1 MAVAAFRSTTKRST
15 LETDGASFSVSSRK
29 GGHRRTK
36 SFTDSSCAYLS
47 DSSSSSGYKLKPFP
61 GQPSSDSESDADG
74 SCGNYTK
81 GRPVMT
87 QVRCEPRYMS
97 QLQRQTDEP
106 RGYESA
112 SSSISKQRR
121 SPSYQNLSQI
131 SKQSVPSVADGG
143 GGNYTAGRS
152 VMTEVR
158 HEPRYMAQLQRR
170 IDEPRGY
177 ESASSSSISKHRR
190 SSSYQDLCQ
199 ISKQSVSRDRKKS
212 ENKHVAEDQSEM
224 QEVEERTIRAVHAQ
238 TKPYERDPPA
248 GDADNVGLYAM
259 MRAEVQ
265 RAVEDLKKEFQ
276 QSLGE
281 RLSNSQIS
289 EGSLENIVKP
299 VDGEL
304 TEDASDISNV
314 YAARLHQ
321 SEQRAR
327 ELRLQLEEEERR
339 SADIA
344 KSVGKLHLDTGS
356 IRARKSRRGTDRQ
369 MVSKSL
375 DEDARRYFEECVG
388 ILKLENSE
396 AEESFSDG
404 PSSAHLQQNISFLS
418 KGHAIQSSP
427 PQESP
432 LKQND
437 MDHLIMDKKP
447 TKIKTRPVNDD
458 GVVMP
463 WLDWECDR
471 DANSITSRQ
480 EDPKFQQISKELSSI
495 SDIPT
500 SDGSVIGSV
509 SGYKRADWRCLSSTL
524 NINPRQSVQTY
535 RNEPSFDSDN
545 EIFTSE
551 IDQLPSSQ
559 LQSSIG
565 SGGHFTG
572 NLKLMKMVECS
583 SITKEVRSIHLED
596 TNRISKSMDKTASV
610 LVSDDILSQ
619 RKLYRSRI
627 AQGRLLLCGGK
638 S

>member
-480 EDPKFQQISKELSSI
+480 
-495 SDIPT
+495 
-500 SDGSVIGSV
+500 VV
-509 SGYKRADWRCLSSTL
+509 
-524 NINPRQSVQTY
+524 
-535 RNEPSFDSDN
+535 
-545 EIFTSE
+545 
-551 IDQLPSSQ
+551 
-559 LQSSIG
+559 
-565 SGGHFTG
+565 
-572 NLKLMKMVECS
+572 
-583 SITKEVRSIHLED
+583 
-596 TNRISKSMDKTASV
+596 
-610 LVSDDILSQ
+610 
-619 RKLYRSRI
+619 
-627 AQGRLLLCGGK
+627 
-638 S
+638 